1 MDILKKLINN
11 PGLQHVAE
19 IVIGH
24 MEKEVAR
31 NLVGNHLA
39 GLADHELLSEEEQD
53 FLMKTLRKSMY
64 VEAKAIFDEM
74 QSAPGSTSKYM
85 TFPNLAKKLEELKND
100 DQCFCGRF
108 EHKLQTFKQ
117 FQEILSLLEEAKM
130 EHGVKFFNRYFYRID
145 LASMY
150 RPQEL
155 LDAMKDCL
163 RELYDFPSEDENF
176 SEEDED
182 YYNNYEDYSSPSPPP
197 SKRTKN

>member
-24 MEKEVAR
+24 MDKEVAR
-31 NLVGNHLA
+31 DLVGNHLA

-53 FLMKTLRKSMY
+53 FLMKILRKSMY

-74 QSAPGSTSKYM
+74 QSAPGSTSRFI

-108 EHKLQTFKQ
+108 SHKLQTFKQ

-130 EHGVKFFNRYFYRID
+130 EHGVEFFNRYFRRID
-145 LASMY
+145 AASRY

-155 LDAMKDCL
+155 LEAMKKHVRDCYY
-163 RELYDFPSEDENF
+163 YDSDD
-176 SEEDED
+176 SD
-182 YYNNYEDYSSPSPPP
+182 YGWDWW
-197 SKRTKN
+197 

>member
-19 IVIGH
+19 IIIGH
-24 MEKEVAR
+24 IDKEVAR
-31 NLVGNHLA
+31 NLVLGNS
-39 GLADHELLSEEEQD
+39 LADLKLLSKEEQD
-53 FLMKTLRKSMY
+53 FLMMTLRKSMY

-130 EHGVKFFNRYFYRID
+130 EHGVEFFNRYFRRID
-145 LASMY
+145 AASRY

-155 LDAMKDCL
+155 LEAMKEYV
-163 RELYDFPSEDENF
+163 RDFSPESEDY

-182 YYNNYEDYSSPSPPP
+182 YYNIYEDENYFTTSDSDSDF
-197 SKRTKN
+197 

>member
-24 MEKEVAR
+24 MDKEIAR
-31 NLVGNHLA
+31 NLVGNSR
-39 GLADHELLSEEEQD
+39 ADLELLSKEEQD
-53 FLMKTLRKSMY
+53 FLMMTLRKSMY
-64 VEAKAIFDEM
+64 DEAKAIFDEM
-74 QSAPGSTSKYM
+74 QFAPGSVHKDE

-108 EHKLQTFKQ
+108 SHKLQTFKQ

-145 LASMY
+145 VASMY

-182 YYNNYEDYSSPSPPP
+182 YYNNYEDENYSSPSPPP